1 MTYITDGLLV
11 LPLGLGLEE
20 DVRLPIVLLEDRVAR
35 ADRLGELL
43 AALERG
49 PTYSVL
55 DAFR

>member
-20 DVRLPIVLLEDRVAR
+20 DVRVPVVLLEDLVAR
-35 ADRLGELL
+35 ADRLVELL

-55 DAFR
+55 DAFG